1 MENGDDEV
9 DDDHDHNDDDDRDDV
24 DDDDDDDDDGGD
36 DGEGDDGEDDDGKD
50 DDGKEDDD
58 DADDDDDDDGDGD
71 DDDDDGDGDGDCDD
85 GDDGEDGEDE
95 DDYDDDGGDGNS
107 DGDDDCDDGDDG
119 ELSIPNYRREG
130 DSGLYFARH
139 EEFEREENRSW
150 PALQRRANPCPQ
162 CANGIRRTG
171 GQPLR
176 SRPSAQG
183 VPSGTSA
190 RMPSLGHP
198 WIPSAGRQISVCRCR
213 EGQTEAQGCH
223 GRLGLPGQ
231 SLWLQRHLQVVKQV
245 TTPHW
250 ATLPKKFQLFGC
262 TPAQIFSEVVS
273 CCNWGNTMAEND
285 PFSLRSSS
293 PQKPWGM

>member
-58 DADDDDDDDGDGD
+58 DDADDDDDGDGD
-71 DDDDDGDGDGDCDD
+71 DDDGDGDGD

-107 DGDDDCDDGDDG
+107 DGDDDGDDG
-119 ELSIPNYRREG
+119 ELSIPNDRREG